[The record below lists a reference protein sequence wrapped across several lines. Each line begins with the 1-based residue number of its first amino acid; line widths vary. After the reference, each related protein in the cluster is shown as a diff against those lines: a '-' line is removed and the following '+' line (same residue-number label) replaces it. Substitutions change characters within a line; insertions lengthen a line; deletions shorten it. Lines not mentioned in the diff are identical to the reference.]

1 MPSRSDKHGEATERF
16 FYPGFGG
23 GLNLSVPAETLPR
36 TELREAWNVEFSPL
50 TGSMRVRGGLVW
62 SGRFDG
68 PVGEMVPVP
77 GKRGFLVREKGTRRV
92 FYFLWNCIWP
102 VQGEL
107 SGDGEMTAATWGEP
121 GEMVVAS
128 GGRLQKFEEFGQA
141 GIPTLTAIPNSPEKC
156 RRVFVRAGRVGV
168 VEGPDTLRFSW
179 VGDCEKWEND
189 PDDASTGQFIEIGYK
204 DGMDI
209 VAVVPLSKDLMIF
222 KVPEDEPD
230 KGVIWR
236 LVGDFPN
243 WTPLQT
249 AHNTGTFNSKSVRAV
264 GNDVYYLT
272 TDGLATL
279 SSVTAYG
286 EIKTA
291 WPDRKVANTLTR
303 LLNGTSRLWNVPV
316 KQQLWVLPSDQDPL
330 VWVLDYSRGIWTQF
344 EFPVP
349 PVFAEG
355 VDTALY
361 MAIGRDLYQLNDWY
375 TQDELKDKPSSA
387 IKARMQMGTILKGWK
402 VLVKG
407 AFASFLVV
415 PESRACLKLGDFRL
429 PLIGG
434 GTPSY
439 IYDDTDIAF
448 EDDDPLFPPG
458 NTLTARQRCLVRD
471 WAIVPEVE
479 IEGGGCSLS
488 SLGLEIVEVH

>member
-1 MPSRSDKHGEATERF
+1 MPSRSDKHGEATERV

-23 GLNLSVPAETLPR
+23 GLNLSVPAETLSK

-209 VAVVPLSKDLMIF
+209 VAVVPLAKDLMIF

-264 GNDVYYLT
+264 GNHALQRYGIWRDQ
-272 TDGLATL
+272 DGLAGQEGRQH
-279 SSVTAYG
+279 ADAAP
-286 EIKTA
+286 E
-291 WPDRKVANTLTR
+291 RHVAALERT
-303 LLNGTSRLWNVPV
+303 G
-316 KQQLWVLPSDQDPL
+316 Q
-330 VWVLDYSRGIWTQF
+330 
-344 EFPVP
+344 
-349 PVFAEG
+349 A
-355 VDTALY
+355 TAL
-361 MAIGRDLYQLNDWY
+361 
-375 TQDELKDKPSSA
+375 
-387 IKARMQMGTILKGWK
+387 
-402 VLVKG
+402 G
-407 AFASFLVV
+407 ASVGPGPPCVGPGL
-415 PESRACLKLGDFRL
+415 L
-429 PLIGG
+429 PRYL
-434 GTPSY
+434 
-439 IYDDTDIAF
+439 DA
-448 EDDDPLFPPG
+448 
-458 NTLTARQRCLVRD
+458 V
-471 WAIVPEVE
+471 
-479 IEGGGCSLS
+479 
-488 SLGLEIVEVH
+488 